1 MQQKSKNWLDTFD
14 HFWGENSI
22 KNFGAKIERKFM
34 RQFSKFSNTVTFFNL
49 HIGTFGVKSV
59 ASVIS
64 SIVTSTSLLCEN
76 PVL

>member
-1 MQQKSKNWLDTFD
+1 M
-14 HFWGENSI
+14 
-22 KNFGAKIERKFM
+22 ERKVM
-34 RQFSKFSNTVTFFNL
+34 RQFSKFSNTVTFNL